1 MRAECSNRSFA
12 ARNCGLTDFA
22 VTLGLTVRSVPGHS
36 GGMLSNPGGDSGDVI
51 GTRSITWAAALA
63 HRFGDPT
70 EFEQVV
76 SRLTACG
83 LSPQQV
89 HAALADGGDALY
101 AAAKSGRA
109 GWSDAFGGPLAVA
122 LLATEVGVLAAH
134 LNWRASGI
142 RSLAVDAL
150 LDDFSAVAVAGE
162 LGVARQK
169 VYEIAK
175 SGLRPPY
182 IEKVPWRS
190 P

>member
-1 MRAECSNRSFA
+1 
-12 ARNCGLTDFA
+12 
-22 VTLGLTVRSVPGHS
+22 
-36 GGMLSNPGGDSGDVI
+36 MLSNPGGDSGDVI
-51 GTRSITWAAALA
+51 DTRPLTWAAALA
-63 HRFGDPT
+63 HRLGDPA

-83 LSPQQV
+83 LSPQEVQ
-89 HAALADGGDALY
+89 AALVDGGDALY
-101 AAAKSGRA
+101 AAAQSGRA
-109 GWSDAFGGPLAVA
+109 DWSDSFGGPLAVA
-122 LLATEVGVLAAH
+122 LLAAEVGALAAH

-182 IEKVPWRS
+182 IENVPWRT

>member
-1 MRAECSNRSFA
+1 MNGPTPSSLECSPATERTVTQ
-12 ARNCGLTDFA
+12 GLTA
-22 VTLGLTVRSVPGHS
+22 ESGLSHS
-36 GGMLSNPGGDSGDVI
+36 GSMQSNPGGDSGDAI
-51 GTRSITWAAALA
+51 DARQATWKATLA
-63 HRFGDPT
+63 HRTGDPT
-70 EFEQVV
+70 EFERTV

-83 LSPQQV
+83 LGPQDV

-101 AAAKSGRA
+101 AAARSGRE

-122 LLATEVGVLAAH
+122 LLAAEVGALAAH

-142 RSLAVDAL
+142 RSVAVDAL

-182 IEKVPWRS
+182 IDNVPWRS
-190 P
+190 S

>member
-1 MRAECSNRSFA
+1 M
-12 ARNCGLTDFA
+12 
-22 VTLGLTVRSVPGHS
+22 P
-36 GGMLSNPGGDSGDVI
+36 SNPGGDSDHVI
-51 GTRSITWAAALA
+51 EARAITWATVLA
-63 HRFGDPT
+63 HRVGDPT

-76 SRLTACG
+76 SRLQACG
-83 LSPQQV
+83 LSARDV

-101 AAAKSGRA
+101 AAARSGRA
-109 GWSDAFGGPLAVA
+109 DWSDAFGGPLAVA
-122 LLATEVGVLAAH
+122 LLAAEVGALAAH

-182 IEKVPWRS
+182 IENVPWRTS
-190 P
+190 